1 MKDIDKLIHGTEIDL
16 EGLEG
21 RADQAQ
27 IQKVCEFNKLLIL
40 CWLPLASDTSLN
52 VLILSTTKFLDWN

>member
-1 MKDIDKLIHGTEIDL
+1 MKDIDKLIHGTAIDL
-16 EGLEG
+16 EELEG

-27 IQKVCEFNKLLIL
+27 IQKVSEFNKLLIL